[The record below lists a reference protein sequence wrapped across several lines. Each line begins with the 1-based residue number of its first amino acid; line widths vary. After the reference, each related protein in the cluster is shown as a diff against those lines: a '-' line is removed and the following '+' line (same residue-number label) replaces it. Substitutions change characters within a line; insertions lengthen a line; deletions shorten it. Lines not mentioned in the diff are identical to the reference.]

1 MIGNRVCFAAP
12 VLLFLGI
19 IVAGCSKDEETAG
32 PEYPEAHEVVYSFRL
47 QNNTGRELP
56 MANIALYLPMA
67 RSSSQNLLEF
77 SVAGTLD
84 APYRHVED
92 EAGNSSVFYELK
104 DLPSDFTRTVRLQ
117 ARVGFTSI
125 PHEIDVPDLQ
135 RYLEVPAEA
144 SGALTVPSFEFS
156 EEEDT
161 GARLLKIAAALSP
174 PASAEQNAVPA
185 VDSGCI
191 ERVAEFTRLARLNQ
205 IAVRP
210 VVGFRILASDGEQK
224 PGYRLYCWAEYYDQK
239 RWQALDVVEA
249 TPVQNVSHYVA
260 LRNFYSLR
268 DFRQPE
274 LRSLAAE
281 GFGLT
286 IELEMLD

>member
-1 MIGNRVCFAAP
+1 MIGNRVCFATP

-19 IVAGCSKDEETAG
+19 IVSGCSKDEEAAG

-47 QNNTGRELP
+47 QNSAGRELP

-77 SVAGTLD
+77 TVAGTLD

-104 DLPSDFTRTVRLQ
+104 ELPADFTRTVRLQ
-117 ARVGFTSI
+117 ARVGFAAT

-135 RYLEVPAEA
+135 RYLEVEA
-144 SGALTVPSFEFS
+144 PTSEAGTAPSFEFS
-156 EEEDT
+156 DAEDT
-161 GARLLKIAAALSP
+161 RAKLLKIIAALLPQAPAEQSAAP
-174 PASAEQNAVPA
+174 PADTQ
-185 VDSGCI
+185 CI
-191 ERVAEFTRLARLNQ
+191 ERVAEFTRLARINR

-210 VVGFRILASDGEQK
+210 IVGFRIPASGGEQK

-239 RWQALDVVEA
+239 RWQALDVIEA
-249 TPVQNVSHYVA
+249 TPVQNVKDYVA
-260 LRNFYSLR
+260 LRSFYSLQ
-268 DFRQPE
+268 DFRQPA
-274 LRSLAAE
+274 LRDLTAE

-286 IELEMLD
+286 IELEMPD